1 MRYLKTFESYSSIN
15 EEESIRKFFTG
26 HDSNDDR
33 DSVMMDFH
41 KKLDEIELEVN
52 KDPENFVYDR
62 ESLEKLASENNYRG
76 SVRMQR
82 GGRDKSKVYVIY
94 DEVNTPWQG
103 LSESEEV
110 ITKLEEFA
118 EDVKEVFAEIL
129 DDKRVTTKQPE
140 GTYDTWGDPVFYV
153 DNDTDQ
159 IFISFDK
166 PQNFES
172 IYDLED
178 DLEVAFA
185 RLKDNYEF
193 YYRVSDYSGVIKVN
207 MRLGYEPR
215 EGQLPSGFS
224 RKTSSN
230 ILEEFDLTNSV
241 ADPAKIR
248 EDFLKDIR
256 DILSR
261 NLKISE
267 VGDDIKS
274 YYVMIADYAKLNKLK
289 KVDVIDFIDYE
300 VNQRSVKQEVP
311 HLKND
316 NNFLKMIN
324 NVILTYQ
331 ENY

>member
-1 MRYLKTFESYSSIN
+1 MKYLKTFETYSPVN
-15 EEESIRKFFTG
+15 EEEEVIRKFFTG
-26 HDSNDDR
+26 HDSTEDR
-33 DSVMMDFH
+33 DGAVTGFQ
-41 KKLDEIELEVN
+41 KKLDEVESEVN
-52 KDPENFVYDR
+52 KDPEKYIYNR
-62 ESLEKLASENNYRG
+62 EGLEAKASENNYRG

-82 GGRDKSKVYVIY
+82 GGRDKSKIYVVY
-94 DEVNTPWQG
+94 DEDETGFQG
-103 LSESEEV
+103 IAEFKINESEEV
-110 ITKLEEFA
+110 VSKLEEFS
-118 EDVKEVFAEIL
+118 EDVKVAFAEIL
-129 DDKRVTTKQPE
+129 DYIT
-140 GTYDTWGDPVFYV
+140 DPVFYV
-153 DNDTDQ
+153 DGRDQ
-159 IFISFDK
+159 IFIKFDK

-230 ILEEFDLTNSV
+230 IFEEFDLTNSQAV
-241 ADPAKIR
+241 PGDIK
-248 EDFLKDIR
+248 EDFLKDIK

-261 NLKISE
+261 NLKRSE
-267 VGDDIKS
+267 VSDHIKS
-274 YYVMIADYAKLNKLK
+274 YYEVIADYAKVNKLK
-289 KVDVIDFIDYE
+289 KVDVIDFINYE
-300 VNQRSVKQEVP
+300 VNQRSIKQEVP

-316 NNFLKMIN
+316 DNFLKMIN